1 MARKTVLVCDSC
13 GKEVEEGKG
22 AVLRVTFNDARRGA
36 KAADLCD
43 SCAGGMPGAAVA
55 RRGRKP
61 TADFIEPK
69 CARFWKQRRICIYG
83 KAVLSR

>member
-1 MARKTVLVCDSC
+1 
-13 GKEVEEGKG
+13 
-22 AVLRVTFNDARRGA
+22 VLRVTFNDARRGA

-61 TADFIEPK
+61 KSLA
-69 CARFWKQRRICIYG
+69 
-83 KAVLSR
+83 